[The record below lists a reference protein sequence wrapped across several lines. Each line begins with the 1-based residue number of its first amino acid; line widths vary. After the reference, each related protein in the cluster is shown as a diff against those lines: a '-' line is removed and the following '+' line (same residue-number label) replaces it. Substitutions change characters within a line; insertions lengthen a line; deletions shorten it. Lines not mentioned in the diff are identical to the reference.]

1 LGLIIINP
9 LQPGQD
15 DLQGNENIQYLL
27 QGDNEVF
34 MLNPQEEAPVEA
46 ADDLLIDQLE
56 VIPPPQGSP
65 IYLMVEGVPL
75 DQLID
80 PENEAIPD

>member
-1 LGLIIINP
+1 
-9 LQPGQD
+9 
-15 DLQGNENIQYLL
+15 
-27 QGDNEVF
+27 

>member
-1 LGLIIINP
+1 
-9 LQPGQD
+9 
-15 DLQGNENIQYLL
+15 
-27 QGDNEVF
+27 

-80 PENEAIPD
+80 PENEAIPDQEAYLFVAQLPDQPQQEQQPIEQMEIE